1 MASPSIPRVVPKVPR
16 GEGSTP
22 PTTLVAPTI
31 VGAEPE
37 DVSRAQRGD
46 LRAFERLYR
55 AHVSRV
61 AGLVRRMMGSEHAP
75 DVTQDIFVRAWQK
88 LGTFR
93 GESAFGTWLHR
104 VAVNVVLQRR
114 ASLRTERERFISDEH
129 ALDEVPGRHRTD
141 HADIDVERAI
151 GLLPPGARAVF
162 VLHDMEGFTH
172 EEIGELMGV
181 TSGTSKAQL
190 HRARMILRGHLTR

>member
-1 MASPSIPRVVPKVPR
+1 M
-16 GEGSTP
+16 
-22 PTTLVAPTI
+22 LVAPTI

-37 DVSRAQRGD
+37 DVSRSQRGD
-46 LRAFERLYR
+46 LRAFERLYHS
-55 AHVSRV
+55 HVSRV
-61 AGLVRRMMGSEHAP
+61 AGLVRRMMGSEHAH

-88 LGTFR
+88 IGTFR

-104 VAVNVVLQRR
+104 VSVNVILQRR
-114 ASLRTERERFISDEH
+114 AALRTERDRFVSDEY
-129 ALDEVPGRHRTD
+129 ALDDVPARHRTD
-141 HADIDVERAI
+141 HADLDVERAI
-151 GLLPPGARAVF
+151 GKLPPGARAVF

-190 HRARMILRGHLTR
+190 HRARMILRGYLTR

>member
-1 MASPSIPRVVPKVPR
+1 M
-16 GEGSTP
+16 TP
-22 PTTLVAPTI
+22 PTTLVAPTST
-31 VGAEPE
+31 GAEPE

-55 AHVSRV
+55 THVSRV
-61 AGLVRRMMGSEHAP
+61 SGLVRRMMGTDHAH

-104 VAVNVVLQRR
+104 VAVNVILQRR
-114 ASLRTERERFISDEH
+114 ATLKTERDRFVSDEN
-129 ALDEVPGRHRTD
+129 ALDEVPGRAKAD
-141 HADIDVERAI
+141 HADVDVERAI
-151 GLLPPGARAVF
+151 ERLPQGARTVF
-162 VLHDMEGFTH
+162 VLHDVEGFTH
-172 EEIGELMGV
+172 EEIGEFLGV

-190 HRARMILRGHLTR
+190 HRARMILRAYLTR